1 MKITLIMATKNAA
14 NVRPYIGQAL
24 SISPLFDEVI
34 VHCNNYASTK
44 YVPQYRNSLILF
56 QDDPISAPAA
66 LNKCVAQAKGD
77 WIIPIC
83 DDDFCDINLLE
94 QAVIQ
99 LREGLHQDK
108 DVVYSHFY
116 VGNEK
121 NGWVKADRHPIVNYD
136 LLKERNLLPFTS
148 FYKKQVW
155 EDVGG
160 YKNMIYNDW
169 LFWMESA
176 KAGKKFVE
184 WETPYF
190 YFRQHHVQ
198 VPSLSDS
205 EAIKQPF
212 KVSRQQL
219 IDFVEKKNA

>member
-1 MKITLIMATKNAA
+1 MKISLIMATKNAA

-24 SISPLFDEVI
+24 SIAPIFDEVI

-56 QDDPISAPAA
+56 QDDPISAPDA

-94 QAVIQ
+94 QVVIQ
-99 LREGLHQDK
+99 LREGLYQHK
-108 DVVYSHFY
+108 DIVYSAFT

-121 NGWVKADRHPIVNYD
+121 DGWTKTDRHPIVNYD
-136 LLKERNLLPFTS
+136 LLKEKNLLPFTS
-148 FYKKQVW
+148 FYKKNIW
-155 EDVGG
+155 ELVGG
-160 YKNMIYNDW
+160 YKNMVYNDW
-169 LFWMESA
+169 LFWMEAA
-176 KAGKKFVE
+176 KVGAQFIE
-184 WETPYF
+184 WETPFF

-205 EAIKQPF
+205 EAIRQPF

-219 IDFVEKKNA
+219 IDYVEKPKC